1 MYFRRFLTLK
11 RREDYIEKEN
21 IKNEISLFIPESLIT
36 DKELSNYS
44 ISVYCVLHALCIPTQ
59 FFHQCITQQQ
69 IEFYLTGQI
78 SGRRRINDYIR
89 CGLNELI
96 DNNIIIKKFKSTI
109 S

>member
-44 ISVYCVLHALCIPTQ
+44 ISVYCVLHGDHYWNEAHKNGTKSLHITNADVFIGASFTCS
-59 FFHQCITQQQ
+59 FFDGENLITKA
-69 IEFYLTGQI
+69 IF
-78 SGRRRINDYIR
+78 
-89 CGLNELI
+89 
-96 DNNIIIKKFKSTI
+96 
-109 S
+109 